1 MIYQIVVCLLFFTW
15 TVACVWSIKK
25 TMLNYFFYCWNVL
38 DLLILVLFYVNLF
51 LRIRTYVETSTDDA
65 FKENVVGHPEIF
77 MPFSK
82 VMGNL
87 IVSNRVLCFLCM
99 FCWIKLFKYLCLC
112 GYFRLLVRVLERCA
126 KELVIFSLLLLVIFF
141 GFAIGFFIGMGDSIE
156 TYSTVSNSFL
166 VLFFMLL
173 GGFEVDPNWFGP
185 GESQLKPL
193 IFLAYII
200 LVYFILFNVFMAI
213 VLDAYTMVWIVH
225 GAAEAQRE
233 QKRNPMLAFL
243 YAWYHQ
249 KWYGIA
255 LVKDL
260 DDEAVRPEENSIM
273 LTLLPGIVAKK
284 WVEKKRKMQRIIQE
298 NCIVDIDNQEQKIG
312 TAEKIKSAARR
323 LSASLIPGS
332 SLELSVGMKSQ
343 KRADQLYDID
353 AKAAQEEISRLQ
365 LQRLMDEDETMC
377 LLLGTRRAI
386 DVIRKFKFG
395 DEGSDAVTKLQETV
409 YHKLD
414 TLEKAGLDMNSREV
428 PAVRELSDQMNEAF
442 NEVQNQW
449 RQELTTLLEAASV
462 LSEGLIELTQGMERV
477 QLYHSEIRDKLD
489 TSEGSSDS
497 MTVTSSSGSQ

>member
-1 MIYQIVVCLLFFTW
+1 
-15 TVACVWSIKK
+15 
-25 TMLNYFFYCWNVL
+25 
-38 DLLILVLFYVNLF
+38 
-51 LRIRTYVETSTDDA
+51 
-65 FKENVVGHPEIF
+65 
-77 MPFSK
+77 
-82 VMGNL
+82 
-87 IVSNRVLCFLCM
+87 
-99 FCWIKLFKYLCLC
+99 
-112 GYFRLLVRVLERCA
+112 
-126 KELVIFSLLLLVIFF
+126 
-141 GFAIGFFIGMGDSIE
+141 
-156 TYSTVSNSFL
+156 
-166 VLFFMLL
+166 
-173 GGFEVDPNWFGP
+173 
-185 GESQLKPL
+185 
-193 IFLAYII
+193 
-200 LVYFILFNVFMAI
+200 LFNVFMAI
-213 VLDAYTMVWIVH
+213 VLDAYTMVWIMH

-273 LTLLPGIVAKK
+273 LTLLPGIVSKK
-284 WVEKKRKMQRIIQE
+284 WIEKKRKMQRIIEQNLGGIGLDESEQE
-298 NCIVDIDNQEQKIG
+298 PVGITQRLNKV
-312 TAEKIKSAARR
+312 ARR
-323 LSASLIPGS
+323 LSASFIPGS
-332 SLELSVGMKSQ
+332 SMELANGSKPA

-353 AKAAQEEISRLQ
+353 REITQLQPAQREITRLQ

-449 RQELTTLLEAASV
+449 RQELTSLLEAASV

-489 TSEGSSDS
+489 TDEGSSES
-497 MTVTSSSGSQ
+497 MTVTSSSSRS